1 MKIDAV
7 SDRGRKRDFI
17 DLFFIAQKYSLEEI
31 LNFYEGK
38 YRLLETNRLHII
50 KSLAYFA
57 EAENDPLPQML
68 EDVSWEQ
75 IKKFFEKEAVR
86 ISQKYL

>member
-38 YRLLETNRLHII
+38 
-50 KSLAYFA
+50 
-57 EAENDPLPQML
+57 
-68 EDVSWEQ
+68 
-75 IKKFFEKEAVR
+75 
-86 ISQKYL
+86 